1 MQTVKIIAAKNG
13 KMKRHFCAADDC
25 KIWLPVHYN
34 IFSHSLACERF
45 AECEEHVEYSGIVHN
60 VDSSH
65 PNRKCSGQELG
76 KTLQLIDAQVPTK
89 WMFLQCH

>member
-25 KIWLPVHYN
+25 KIWLPVHHN

-45 AECEEHVEYSGIVHN
+45 AECEEHVEYSRIVHN